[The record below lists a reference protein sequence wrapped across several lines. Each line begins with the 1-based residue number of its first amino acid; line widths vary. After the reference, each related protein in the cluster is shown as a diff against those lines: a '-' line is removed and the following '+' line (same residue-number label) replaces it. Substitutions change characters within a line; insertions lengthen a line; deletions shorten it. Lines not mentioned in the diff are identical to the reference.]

1 MSLPISYPVIWLIV
15 LVSTLAIEALTV
27 GLVTIWFSVG
37 ALVALIASYFGIS
50 IVYQIIIFI
59 AVSALAL
66 FVTRPLVKGKII
78 KNPVKT
84 NADLVVGEKAV
95 VIEEVNPIEGKGQ
108 VKVGTRVW
116 SAKSFDHSIIQ
127 KDKLVTVEK
136 IEGVHLIVK

>member
-1 MSLPISYPVIWLIV
+1 VSLPISYPVIWLIV
-15 LVSTLAIEALTV
+15 LVSTLAIEALTA

>member
-15 LVSTLAIEALTV
+15 LVSTLAIEALTA